1 MDKVYSCLARVR
13 VISGVNHGIIA
24 NEQLS
29 FLFDVLNLNEEER
42 NTVLRI
48 LEETHIVPIPEDEA
62 PQKVRELY
70 NPPLITVVH
79 KKLDEQT
86 ERDIQRNRYVEVRDA
101 YSQALKNKPILKK
114 IYEEEIPIFCKALT
128 DLNDKS
134 YRTANRKIVRAC
146 MSISSYRVRGAGKSG
161 WVCGTY
167 MSRVREHFQHWV
179 QMVFREDE
187 LVELIECFVSAKELT
202 PEQMEKVM
210 ILLHNTPKMLVH
222 RRVSLMFDDE

>member
-1 MDKVYSCLARVR
+1 MEKVYSCLTRVR
-13 VISGVNHGIIA
+13 VIRGVNHGIIT

-48 LEETHIVPIPEDEA
+48 LEETHIVPMLEDEV

-70 NPPLITVVH
+70 NPPPITVVH
-79 KKLDEQT
+79 KKIDEQT
-86 ERDIQRNRYVEVRDA
+86 ERDIQRNRYAEVRDA
-101 YSQALKNKPILKK
+101 YKQALNDNPILPK
-114 IYEEEIPIFCKALT
+114 IYEEEIPIFSNALT

-134 YRTANRKIVRAC
+134 YRTATQKIVRAC
-146 MSISSYRVRGAGKSG
+146 MSISSYRVREERKSG

-167 MSRVREHFQHWV
+167 MSRVREHFEHWV

-187 LVELIECFVSAKELT
+187 LVELVECFTSAKELT

-210 ILLHNTPKMLVH
+210 ILLHNIPKTLVN
-222 RRVSLMFDDE
+222 RGVSLMFDDE

>member
-114 IYEEEIPIFCKALT
+114 IYEEEIPIFCKALA

-146 MSISSYRVRGAGKSG
+146 MSISSYRVRGARKSG